1 MLHVAESFR
10 TRPRKTR
17 LSSLLHTIH
26 YSAKRQMPNKGEGAV
41 IIFILKSATII
52 QYTIKGRFMS
62 R

>member
-41 IIFILKSATII
+41 IIFIYSYPFTSIPI
-52 QYTIKGRFMS
+52 YYYNYI
-62 R
+62 